1 MWDMIDDITSTTG
14 TGFRYVREIADRALM
29 VESAKTSATEAAL
42 RDKDVQV
49 QILVKVKEG
58 VLKDFGVKE
67 ERNNIIDFSNI
78 DTNEGEV

>member
-1 MWDMIDDITSTTG
+1 
-14 TGFRYVREIADRALM
+14 M

-42 RDKDVQV
+42 RSKDVQV
-49 QILVKVKEG
+49 QILSKVKES

-78 DTNEGEV
+78 DTSKEGDV